1 MHYNQNTKTVAL
13 APASVNQSQTATL
26 IVDTRGFA
34 NAQFIVLPQTASA
47 STRIVALSI
56 AQGDTTA
63 AFTNV
68 SGYVGGTN
76 SANGFT
82 LPAEMPITEATAV
95 QPLVLNVDLVG
106 KQRYLRLSYTPGT
119 TQVVGAICNLSRPAT
134 SPDSIGEAVAAQGS
148 GATNGTGNTTLGVV
162 VNGPF
167 SQLGA

>member
-1 MHYNQNTKTVAL
+1 MHYNQNVKTVTL
-13 APASVNQSQTATL
+13 APASVATNATATL

-34 NAQFIVLPQTASA
+34 NAQFVVLPQTASA
-47 STRIVALSI
+47 NTRMLTLAI

-76 SANGFT
+76 SDNGFT
-82 LPAEMPITEATAV
+82 FPLETPTAATAV
-95 QPLVLNVDLVG
+95 QPLVLNVDLLG
-106 KQRYLRLSYTPGT
+106 RQRYLRLSYTPGA

-134 SPDSIGEAVAAQGS
+134 SPNSIGEAVAAQGS
-148 GATNGTGNTTLGVV
+148 GATNETGNTTLGLV

-167 SQLGA
+167 NQLGA

>member
-1 MHYNQNTKTVAL
+1 MHYNQNTKTVSL
-13 APASVNQSQTATL
+13 APASVNNSQTATL

-34 NAQFIVLPQTASA
+34 NAQFVVLPQTASA
-47 STRIVALSI
+47 TTRIVALSI

-68 SGYVGGTN
+68 SGYVGGTD

-82 LPAEMPITEATAV
+82 LPAEMSTSATAV